1 MFALSYGKPQC
12 TQLQVNIETKII
24 FFMKNFIHQKVKE
37 NNLLVLDK
45 LWLFYGNENFDVTL
59 QKTYFK
65 QWTKPEVVY

>member
-1 MFALSYGKPQC
+1 MFALSYCKPQC

-65 QWTKPEVVY
+65 QWAKPEVVY